1 MILKTICLVLVCQK
15 KQINLAVERRGT
27 FTSSDR
33 HCQPSLSILFSLVV
47 CPIFIFFLFSDPLCN
62 FPISWKAKP
71 QQLKEECIKSVG
83 RSRNGYPSSCYIRF
97 RSLLTPIVNSEF
109 SGEHAKG
116 EYGAFSNRSN
126 HRFEIAGNTWPT
138 VEHYF
143 QVTHFVS
150 YAHHL
155 IS

>member
-83 RSRNGYPSSCYIRF
+83 RSRNGYPSSCYIRLFFLSDTPSLQNF
-97 RSLLTPIVNSEF
+97 RANMPRASMAPSLTDQITLLKSQ
-109 SGEHAKG
+109 
-116 EYGAFSNRSN
+116 
-126 HRFEIAGNTWPT
+126 EIHG
-138 VEHYF
+138 
-143 QVTHFVS
+143 
-150 YAHHL
+150 L
-155 IS
+155 L